1 MRPKEFIGRENELK
15 KLFIEKNKGIASLN
29 TVRGRRRIGKS
40 RLVKEFSKDFDFF
53 LEFQGLGPEEGGT
66 NQIQLDYF
74 KKLLSQQTSKRESP
88 VKDWTDAFYD
98 LSLEIPKNKTCLILL
113 DEISWMGKHDKEFP
127 AKLKS
132 AWDRHFSSHR
142 KLVMVLCG
150 SVSSWIEK
158 NILENADFLGRI
170 SLDLQIDELLIP
182 FCNKFF
188 DSKTGSYEKALALS
202 VTGGIPKY
210 LEEISSSQTIEQ
222 NIVRLCF
229 TKSGFLYNEFKK
241 IFSDIFGTRSKT
253 YEKLIRIC
261 IERKLSPSELA
272 ESYGQTLNSDLSDAI
287 HILEVSG
294 FLSRDYLFKTNGE
307 ISSKS
312 IIRLKDNYLRFY
324 LKHIEPLHLK
334 IEKGGVQISSLRDIK
349 GIDAILGLQFE
360 NLMLANRS
368 LIHHLIGIEN
378 NQILSSAPY
387 IQKKDSTHK
396 AGCQID
402 LLINTSSGVLF
413 VCEFKFK
420 KRIGTEVIK
429 EVEEKIKILKTP
441 KRVSVR
447 PVLVYE
453 GELSH
458 PEKFNDS
465 FFKIIP
471 FSDLLSGYF
480 PPEFVLTYLN

>member
-1 MRPKEFIGRENELK
+1 VRPNQFFGRENELS
-15 KLFIEKNKGIASLN
+15 KLLIEKNKGIASLS

-40 RLVKEFSKDFDFF
+40 RLIKEFSKSFDLFF
-53 LEFQGLGPEEGGT
+53 EFQGLGPEEGGT
-66 NQIQLDYF
+66 NQTQLDYF
-74 KKLLSQQTSKRESP
+74 KKLLSQQTNKREFL
-88 VKDWTDAFYD
+88 VKDWADALYD

-113 DEISWMGKHDKEFP
+113 DEISWMGRHDKEFP

-132 AWDRHFSSHR
+132 AWDRHFSSHK

-158 NILENADFLGRI
+158 NILENADFLGRV
-170 SLDLQIDELLIP
+170 SLDLQIEELLIP

-188 DSKTGSYEKALALS
+188 NGKTGSYEKALTLS

-210 LEEISSSQTIEQ
+210 LEEISATQTIEQ

-241 IFSDIFGTRSKT
+241 IFSDIFGVRSKT

-261 IERKLSPSELA
+261 IEKKLSPSELA
-272 ESYGQTLNSDLSDAI
+272 EAYGQTLNSDLSNAI
-287 HILEVSG
+287 HILEISG

-307 ISSKS
+307 ISNKS
-312 IIRLKDNYLRFY
+312 VLRLKDNYLRFY
-324 LKHIEPLHLK
+324 LKHIEPLQRK
-334 IEKGGVQISSLRDIK
+334 IEKGGVQITSIRDIK

-368 LIHHLIGIEN
+368 LIHRLIGIEN
-378 NQILSSAPY
+378 NQIISSSPY

-396 AGCQID
+396 VGCQID
-402 LLINTSSGVLF
+402 LLINTSIGVLF

-420 KRIGTEVIK
+420 KRIGMEVAK
-429 EVEEKIKILKTP
+429 EVEEKIKALKTP

-447 PVLVYE
+447 SVLVYE

-458 PEKFNDS
+458 PEKMSDY
-465 FFKIIP
+465 FFKVIP
-471 FSDLLSGYF
+471 FVDLLN
-480 PPEFVLTYLN
+480 YLERVAKLES